1 MDCTY
6 FSIDELVCEDV
17 YNKFGKDAFKFF
29 DPKLLITLDTLRDRI
44 GRPIFINNWMV
55 HGKFSQRGLR
65 CIRCEIVQD
74 KIMSGELYM
83 SAHCLGKGADCEV
96 QGMLAEET
104 RQWIIKN
111 AKWWPYS
118 IRLEADVN
126 WVHIDVMANS
136 DEKVT
141 LFKA

>member
-1 MDCTY
+1 MNCTY

-17 YNKFGKDAFKFF
+17 YNKFGTDAFKFF
-29 DPKLLITLDTLRDRI
+29 DPRLLITIDTLRDRI
-44 GRPIFINNWMV
+44 GRPIFINDWQV

-65 CIRCEIVQD
+65 CLKCEIVQD

-83 SAHCLGKGADCEV
+83 SAHCLGKAVDMEV

-104 RQWIIKN
+104 RQWIINN

-118 IRLEADVN
+118 IRLESDVN
-126 WVHIDVMANS
+126 WVHLDLYNNS
-136 DEKVT
+136 NEKVI